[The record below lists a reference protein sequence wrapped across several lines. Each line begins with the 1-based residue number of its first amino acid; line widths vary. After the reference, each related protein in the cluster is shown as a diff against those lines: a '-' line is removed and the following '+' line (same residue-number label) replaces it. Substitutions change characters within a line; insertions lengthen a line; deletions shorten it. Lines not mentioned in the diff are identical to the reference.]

1 MSNFEIWQFFVNNKA
16 GYQSFKITLYCNYT
30 RVHICDCFDD
40 LSILESNYFAHYRKK
55 KKIWSCK
62 NHVWRKKKKKICARY
77 MFDMKRRI
85 VSSNVVEQWIRSRL
99 RCIAKI
105 SRQNSEKFWHY
116 DTRNRS
122 TIFQIITTER
132 IDNRCSK
139 IRIDN
144 HYIYFQ
150 KEEQL
155 NFIGN

>member
-1 MSNFEIWQFFVNNKA
+1 MCTCVIASMIYPFWKA
-16 GYQSFKITLYCNYT
+16 IISRTI
-30 RVHICDCFDD
+30 
-40 LSILESNYFAHYRKK
+40 EKK
-55 KKIWSCK
+55 KYMILQESRLKE
-62 NHVWRKKKKKICARY
+62 KKEKKICARY

-144 HYIYFQ
+144 HYIFSKGRATKFYW
-150 KEEQL
+150 KL
-155 NFIGN
+155 VISGS